1 MAVEWTAEQKKIISL
16 RDRNLL
22 VAAAAGSGKTAV
34 LVERIMSMITDP
46 EKPVDLDR
54 LLVVT
59 FTRAA
64 ASQMRERIGKRLSEL
79 LEKFP
84 SDKKLKRQEDI
95 LPHAKIMT
103 IDSFCLYVVRNF
115 FDSLPVEPDFRIGDE
130 GELKL
135 IREDVMEEL
144 LEQEYAEG
152 AESFLEFV
160 DCYGEGR
167 ADGGIAGY

>member
-64 ASQMRERIGKRLSEL
+64 ASRCGSGSESG
-79 LEKFP
+79 F
-84 SDKKLKRQEDI
+84 Q
-95 LPHAKIMT
+95 
-103 IDSFCLYVVRNF
+103 
-115 FDSLPVEPDFRIGDE
+115 
-130 GELKL
+130 
-135 IREDVMEEL
+135 
-144 LEQEYAEG
+144 
-152 AESFLEFV
+152 SFL
-160 DCYGEGR
+160 R
-167 ADGGIAGY
+167 NSPPIKI